1 MALFSARTRPIV
13 PGATEGMMDSDT
25 TTKTPIHLWIVGV
38 VALLW
43 NAFGCYDYFMTR
55 TKGAAYITSMMPSID
70 GDAFM
75 AYVNAFPIW
84 ASIGWGLGVW
94 GGLAGAILLLMR
106 HRWAVPTLLA
116 SFVGAMLGL
125 GYQIANPSG
134 IAGTDQGGSA
144 VIPYGIIAAALALFV
159 YARAMR
165 IKNVL
170 R

>member
-13 PGATEGMMDSDT
+13 PGATEGMMDTDT
-25 TTKTPIHLWIVGV
+25 TTKTPIHLWIVGAI
-38 VALLW
+38 ALLW
-43 NAFGCYDYFMTR
+43 NAFYCYDYFMTR
-55 TKGAAYITSMMPSID
+55 TKGAAYITSMMPTID

-106 HRWAVPTLLA
+106 HRWAVPTLLV
-116 SFVGAMLGL
+116 SFVGAVLGL

-134 IAGTDQGGSA
+134 LAGTDHGGSA
-144 VIPYGIIAAALALFV
+144 VIPYVIIAAALALFV

-170 R
+170 S